1 MTGQG
6 ADAKTEKG
14 EKSTPKINSSSRWL
28 PIKADAGGTQV
39 SGECLCTHTHTN
51 TNTTTLQLSNFPQQ
65 GTCAVMRVC
74 SDPNSSTEQRN
85 LAAAAPDYGLYSQD
99 AVLVQMQ
106 NQGTLH

>member
-39 SGECLCTHTHTN
+39 SGECLCTHTHTHKHKHN
-51 TNTTTLQLSNFPQQ
+51 HTPAEQLPSAGN
-65 GTCAVMRVC
+65 MC
-74 SDPNSSTEQRN
+74 SYAS
-85 LAAAAPDYGLYSQD
+85 
-99 AVLVQMQ
+99 V
-106 NQGTLH
+106 